1 MRVQPQRQSMMC
13 GWRRRSCCP
22 RVFSFFLN
30 LTCSL
35 SFDSNSRISNQ
46 VAMILNANFE
56 ILANF
61 WSASEIRC
69 HFEVFSLKNGNVFAR
84 FSVQKS
90 QNQPK
95 IKASRKMLEIV
106 EYLKKCTK
114 NSKRKHAPEENES
127 ALSKTLRL
135 FGALF
140 FHSLS
145 NETSPNSLNLKMAKG
160 HWVFWKKLQVWVYEW
175 KKWNLKNLSD

>member
-1 MRVQPQRQSMMC
+1 
-13 GWRRRSCCP
+13 
-22 RVFSFFLN
+22 
-30 LTCSL
+30 
-35 SFDSNSRISNQ
+35 
-46 VAMILNANFE
+46 
-56 ILANF
+56 
-61 WSASEIRC
+61 
-69 HFEVFSLKNGNVFAR
+69 LKNGNVFAR

-160 HWVFWKKLQVWVYEW
+160 H
-175 KKWNLKNLSD
+175 